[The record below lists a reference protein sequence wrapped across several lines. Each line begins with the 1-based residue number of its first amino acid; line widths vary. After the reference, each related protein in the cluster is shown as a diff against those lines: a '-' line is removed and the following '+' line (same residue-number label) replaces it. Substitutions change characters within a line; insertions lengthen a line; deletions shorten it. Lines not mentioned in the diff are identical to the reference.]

1 MNRNTTVLRNR
12 LIGRARIRHLQ
23 VFVRVAELGSVKR
36 AAEAVGLTQ
45 PAVTQ
50 AVADLEALLE
60 CKLFLRHSRGM
71 LATPVGH
78 ALLPLA
84 RRILAA
90 IDDSA
95 GQVAAMAGAATGV
108 VRLAAITAAIG
119 GLLVRAIPSFTACH
133 PEVVVHLQEA
143 DAPQQAALVERGD
156 IDLSLCRAPSV
167 TPQGWRF
174 VALMDDRF
182 AVVAGPRHPL
192 LRRRRVGV
200 NQLGRAT
207 WLNTPAGTAAR
218 EAFDR
223 LFADAPE
230 PPRTSTVI
238 TRSPAMLWA
247 MLSQQPLLAL
257 VPLTFARQLIDANL
271 LFEVSLDESL
281 PFEPL
286 GMLMPVAEPGP
297 ATRTLA
303 GFLEAF
309 VQANR

>member
-1 MNRNTTVLRNR
+1 VNSNASVLRNR
-12 LIGRARIRHLQ
+12 LVSRARIRHLQ
-23 VFVRVAELGSVKR
+23 VFVRVAELGTVKR

-45 PAVTQ
+45 PAATQ

-60 CKLFLRHSRGM
+60 CRLFLRHSRGM
-71 LATPVGH
+71 LPTPVGH

-84 RRILAA
+84 RRILLA
-90 IDDSA
+90 IDDGA
-95 GQVAAMAGAATGV
+95 GQVAAMAGEATGV
-108 VRLAAITAAIG
+108 VRVAAITGALA
-119 GLLVRAIPSFTACH
+119 GLLVRAIPAFSARH
-133 PEVVVHLQEA
+133 PDVVVHLHEA
-143 DAPQQAALVERGD
+143 DALQQAALVERGD
-156 IDLSLCRAPSV
+156 VDLSLCRAPDV

-182 AVVAGPRHPL
+182 AVVAGPGHPL

-200 NQLGRAT
+200 AQLGRAT

-223 LFADAPE
+223 LFADAPA
-230 PPRTSTVI
+230 PPRTSPVI

-257 VPLTFARQLIDANL
+257 LPLTFARQLIDAKL
-271 LFEVSLDESL
+271 LFEVSLDTAL

-286 GMLMPVAEPGP
+286 GMLLPTAEPGP

-309 VQANR
+309 VQARV